1 MSFNVETIPAAKNW
15 VNDPRPAALTYIG
28 GAYTSRTL
36 VTDRSYSG
44 SSSALFQLSTAAGQ
58 YAYWLMASSGDPDY
72 AAIPLGSTI
81 RGMFHISGPLS
92 AGWQVQFVVQYTDLT
107 ASVAT
112 INPLAVDSTEFKRI
126 IFPDIVMTPG
136 KTVDQIYMQI
146 IRPNHAAGGNAAT
159 FYLGGFDVRVNQPL
173 DSFIHGSAGTGYW
186 WEGAINNSPSRRD
199 LISVSPAIGSGGQIY
214 PTVTVQVVNRQNQ
227 VIRDITEH
235 FRDGDINYD
244 LDAEQWKGT
253 LNITLDAPGLVE
265 VLGDE
270 FIRISMRIE
279 RADGT
284 VEMGSL
290 GMFSVDAPTERWSS
304 GGYDTWSYEGKDL
317 LSLLA
322 TWVPR
327 NLTTPISTITGQILP
342 VFGIKVGETYSG
354 AIDDLLVNYV
364 GLSRDQYSFPGLAAI
379 VQASSAIVWEVGT
392 DALAILTELLTGA
405 GWQKPWVNPSGVIT
419 SSPAGLQPSN
429 VTPSLVL
436 ATGENSRIR
445 WPFEVDPETSAVGN
459 RVRVISV
466 RAIVNQM
473 GGEYIAGAWIPDP
486 PEEKDKK
493 KNKKKK
499 GHHNNNNDDDDDAG
513 GHYADGTY
521 APVEY
526 YTTYAAAV
534 TVRANLDPGHP
545 LSVPR
550 LGRFIDLPDV
560 EAPAASS
567 QAAVDALADQALA
580 DASMI
585 PMRVRLTTE
594 VMIRGL
600 NEVYE
605 LNMTD
610 AYGDP
615 IESGQGRYWC
625 RGWSFQL
632 GSPWEMVHNLT
643 RVVSF
648 ATVPWDQT

>member
-1 MSFNVETIPAAKNW
+1 MSFNVETIPAARNL
-15 VNDPRPAALTYIG
+15 VHNPRPVSTANFS
-28 GAYTSRTL
+28 TSGTTTF

-44 SSSALFQLSTAAGQ
+44 TGSILVQLTAAADQFVQWHAAGMSDSD
-58 YAYWLMASSGDPDY
+58 LSS
-72 AAIPLGSTI
+72 IPSGATI
-81 RGMFHISGPLS
+81 RAMFHISGPIPAGFQCFLS
-92 AGWQVQFVVQYTDLT
+92 VQYTDDT
-107 ASVAT
+107 FTVVT
-112 INPLAVDSTEFKRI
+112 VNPLVVASTAFHRI
-126 IFPDIVMTPG
+126 ILPDLTLTPG
-136 KTVDQIYMQI
+136 KTVKYLYVTVN
-146 IRPNHAAGGNAAT
+146 RPGGGAGTAAT

-173 DSFIHGSAGTGYW
+173 DSFVHGAGGVGYAWEGSA
-186 WEGAINNSPSRRD
+186 NNSPSTRD
-199 LISVSPAIGSGGQIY
+199 QIAVSPSIGSGGQIY
-214 PTVTVQVVNRQNQ
+214 PTVTVQVVNRRNQ
-227 VIRDITEH
+227 VIRDITGH

-253 LNITLDAPGLVE
+253 LNITLDEPGLVE

-284 VEMGSL
+284 VEEGSL
-290 GMFSVDAPTERWSS
+290 GMFSVDAPTERWSA
-304 GGYDTWSYEGKDL
+304 GGYDTWNYEGRDL
-317 LSLLA
+317 LALLA

-342 VFGIKVGETYSG
+342 VFGIKVGETYIG
-354 AIDDLLVNYV
+354 AITDLLVKYV
-364 GLSRDQYSFPGLAAI
+364 GLSADQFSFPGLNAI
-379 VQASSAIVWEVGT
+379 VKAGSAIVWEVGT
-392 DALAILTELLTGA
+392 DALAILSELLTGA
-405 GWQKPWVNPSGVIT
+405 GWQKPWLTPGGVIT
-419 SSPAGLQPSN
+419 SAPGGLQPSQ
-429 VTPSLVL
+429 VTPSLVM

-459 RVRVISV
+459 RVRVISI
-466 RAIVNQM
+466 RDIVTQI
-473 GGEYIAGAWIPDP
+473 GGEYIQGAWIPD
-486 PEEKDKK
+486 EEDDDKGGGKGKKKKK
-493 KNKKKK
+493 KNK
-499 GHHNNNNDDDDDAG
+499 GDDPG
-513 GHYADGTY
+513 GSFGPGSYTEVSY
-521 APVEY
+521 V
-526 YTTYAAAV
+526 TTYAAVV

-560 EAPAASS
+560 KAPAASS

-580 DASMI
+580 NASMI

-605 LNMTD
+605 LDMKD

-632 GSPWEMVHNLT
+632 GPPWEMVHNLT